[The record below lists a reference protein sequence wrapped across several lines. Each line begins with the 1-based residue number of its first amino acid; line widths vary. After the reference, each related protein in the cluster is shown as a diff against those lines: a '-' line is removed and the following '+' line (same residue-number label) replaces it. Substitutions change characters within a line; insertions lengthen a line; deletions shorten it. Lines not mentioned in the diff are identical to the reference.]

1 MIKVLNFFFSILKVI
16 LLIVSFM
23 FTFYIIMFMF
33 KRLSKDYMGTIDVFV
48 PYLILFLLMAVNLIF
63 SQKHVLNNLF
73 YNITCCLVFGVLIIC
88 GYRAIFDEYMLSGI
102 KMGYGINF
110 NYYADIISPLK
121 SMIYLLIASN
131 VCLMISGS
139 SFKKSDKKSS

>member
-1 MIKVLNFFFSILKVI
+1 MQDYITKFGNVWVNAQMED
-16 LLIVSFM
+16 IV
-23 FTFYIIMFMF
+23 
-33 KRLSKDYMGTIDVFV
+33 
-48 PYLILFLLMAVNLIF
+48 
-63 SQKHVLNNLF
+63 
-73 YNITCCLVFGVLIIC
+73 
-88 GYRAIFDEYMLSGI
+88 AIFDEYMLSGI